1 MTRTPKF
8 IPLRFE
14 RLADDEQRRRAQE
27 FYEIMDR
34 RRTVRDFSPE
44 PVPFDLIVR
53 AIHAAGTAPSGA
65 HQQPWRFVVVSD
77 AEVKRRIRQA
87 AEAEE
92 RENYERR
99 MPEEWKEALARL
111 GTDWHKEFLEIA
123 PYLIV
128 VFRIDY
134 GLEGAA
140 LDDGTLVKRKHYYVV
155 ESVGIAVGMLLAA
168 LHNAGLATLT
178 HTPSPMKFLREILKR
193 PTNETPFVLVPVG
206 YPAEGA
212 KVPDLQR
219 KPLEEILIRVGD

>member
-1 MTRTPKF
+1 MKGTHKF
-8 IPLRFE
+8 IPLRFD
-14 RLADDEQRRRAQE
+14 RLTEDEQRRRALE
-27 FYEIMDR
+27 FYAVMEQ
-34 RRTVRDFSPE
+34 RRTVRDFSSE
-44 PVPFDLIVR
+44 PVPFDLIER

-77 AEVKRRIRQA
+77 AEVKRQIREA
-87 AEAEE
+87 AETEE

-99 MPEEWKEALARL
+99 MPEEWKEALAPL

-134 GLEGAA
+134 GLENAA

-193 PTNETPFVLVPVG
+193 PTNETPFVLIPVG
-206 YPAEGA
+206 YPEEAA

-219 KPLEEILIRVGD
+219 KSLEEILIRL

>member
-1 MTRTPKF
+1 MRGTPKF
-8 IPLRFE
+8 IPLRFDE
-14 RLADDEQRRRAQE
+14 LEENEQRRRARE
-27 FYEIMDR
+27 FYDVMDR
-34 RRTVRDFSPE
+34 RRTVRDFSPS
-44 PVPFDLIVR
+44 PVSFHLIER
-53 AIHAAGTAPSGA
+53 AIQTAGTAPFGA

-77 AEVKRRIRQA
+77 PQIKSRIREA

-99 MPEEWKEALARL
+99 MPEEWKEALAPL

-134 GLEGAA
+134 GLENAA

-193 PTNETPFVLVPVG
+193 PTNETPFVLIPVG
-206 YPAEGA
+206 YPAKGA
-212 KVPDLQR
+212 EVPDLHR
-219 KPLEEILIRVGD
+219 KRLEEILIRL

>member
-1 MTRTPKF
+1 MTGTPKF
-8 IPLRFE
+8 IPLGFE
-14 RLADDEQRRRAQE
+14 RLADDEQRRSAQE
-27 FYEIMDR
+27 FYEIMYR

-44 PVPFDLIVR
+44 RVPFDLIER
-53 AIHAAGTAPSGA
+53 AIHTAGTAPSGA

-87 AEAEE
+87 AEVEE

-99 MPEEWKEALARL
+99 MPEEWKEALACL

-168 LHNAGLATLT
+168 LHNGGLATLT

-193 PTNETPFVLVPVG
+193 PTNETPFVLIPVG

-219 KPLEEILIRVGD
+219 KPLEEIMIRV